1 MPENKRYQT
10 SKPIIVIEV
19 KGGMVTDVNSTVP
32 ATIMV
37 EDWDCPP
44 DRPLVMDFES
54 APLWPDQLKRVNER
68 LAEANSL
75 KTDERKMP

>member
-10 SKPIIVIEV
+10 SKPIIVIEL

-44 DRPLVMDFES
+44 AEPLVIAFESGRLTEEQENRVSDMAGREDESEERPL
-54 APLWPDQLKRVNER
+54 
-68 LAEANSL
+68 
-75 KTDERKMP
+75 